1 MWVKWKIILFH
12 LETVL
17 ILVQNR
23 CMVCAECTTGMEIL
37 LDVPDGTP
45 SDVGEVEAH
54 CSPFGDSA
62 ILYAR

>member
-37 LDVPDGTP
+37 LGIPDGTLG
-45 SDVGEVEAH
+45 DVGEVEAR
-54 CSPFGDSA
+54 CSPFGDSVN
-62 ILYAR
+62 LDAR